1 MGNLYQLAPK
11 NLQEHLDALTIFSQ
25 QLNKRPTVELWYSE
39 KLITQN
45 QKYDY
50 EKAVEAFQDFINR
63 IEQSQIPR
71 NGQTDAFK
79 T

>member
-1 MGNLYQLAPK
+1 MGNIYQLAPK

-25 QLNKRPTVELWYSE
+25 QLNKRPSHELWYSE

-50 EKAVEAFQDFINR
+50 ENAIKAFQDFIDR
-63 IEQSQIPR
+63 IEASQIPK
-71 NGQTDAFK
+71 NGQTSAFK